1 MRKQTAKQAKQSADE
16 TIYNE
21 LFAIYA
27 KRVNNAKIAMELICE
42 VNGFDCGELR
52 TLASNHI
59 TTLYDNGMHLQ
70 YIDESEYALNESI
83 FCSSIV
89 DYLLIN
95 GKSFVPKAKKKALKQ
110 FAELLFEEAV
120 SVELQYSIL
129 DRHNLSV

>member
-27 KRVNNAKIAMELICE
+27 KRVSSVKKSMELLCKP
-42 VNGFDCGELR
+42 NGLDYEELWNV
-52 TLASNHI
+52 ASNHI

-95 GKSFVPKAKKKALKQ
+95 GKSFVPKEKKRLLKQ